1 MSNIAT
7 ARVFDG
13 FSFSEG
19 MIDVSGSHIN
29 KLQALDSPIVS
40 FRRLAVS

>member
-1 MSNIAT
+1 MEQNIWKQEWPRKVSNTAT

-19 MIDVSGSHIN
+19 MIDV
-29 KLQALDSPIVS
+29 
-40 FRRLAVS
+40 